1 MNDSLSLFF
10 LSLDICCRRDHGVIF
25 GRWIAGW
32 ISTQNDSSIV
42 HATSAA
48 SFRVSVTPRG
58 PDSGAFSTWT
68 EVRNGPTDAA
78 TRSRGRRTRERARGT
93 RRARYGRGRKR
104 ERVAEARD
112 ARGRI
117 LSWKMGEQDPLSLSP
132 PSFFLSLTT
141 FRSLSPS
148 LFDEEGAQSGLY
160 EGCRVLSGVR
170 RFGVSTP
177 LVAGKPRRFSR
188 LMRRR
193 PLRRG
198 PYFRSLF
205 LPLYFF
211 SPLRLPLLSEISD
224 GFTRVTGWPGRR
236 MFL

>member
-1 MNDSLSLFF
+1 M
-10 LSLDICCRRDHGVIF
+10 
-25 GRWIAGW
+25 
-32 ISTQNDSSIV
+32 TIV
-42 HATSAA
+42 LCTRLSAA
-48 SFRVSVTPRG
+48 SFRVSVTPGG

-132 PSFFLSLTT
+132 FFLSFSNYLSI
-141 FRSLSPS
+141 SLAPS

-188 LMRRR
+188 PMRRR
-193 PLRRG
+193 LLRRV

-205 LPLYFF
+205 IFFVSPSTPLIWEIRWIYTSYRLAGSTDVFVDVIGELIPSWIWHDTEKQHRPDSV
-211 SPLRLPLLSEISD
+211 SPVVFP
-224 GFTRVTGWPGRR
+224 
-236 MFL
+236 